1 VVAVGEEADD
11 VGVPEPEQRVELL
24 PEHAVEAL
32 AAAVDLDG
40 GKSAGE
46 AREVHGAEP
55 ALADH
60 GRGEP
65 ARHLLH
71 LRQRQPPR
79 PGLAA
84 LLFESIGAGAV
95 HVVLALQVAGGRIGA
110 AAAED
115 ELVPLY
121 PHLSRVHLSLSVPSW
136 VSSCT
141 HQREER
147 GKGCKSG
154 EDLGLLAWAAAA
166 APSIVFVLRL
176 CTWEEVYIVG
186 LFGIQIW

>member
-1 VVAVGEEADD
+1 LLVAVGEEADD

-40 GKSAGE
+40 GESARE

-55 ALADH
+55 SLADH

-71 LRQRQPPR
+71 LRQRQTPR

-84 LLFESIGAGAV
+84 LLLERIGAGVEDVV
-95 HVVLALQVAGGRIGA
+95 HALQVAGGRIGA

-121 PHLSRVHLSLSVPSW
+121 PHLLQESFSRPPLPLRAFLGFLYTP
-136 VSSCT
+136 
-141 HQREER
+141 ER
-147 GKGCKSG
+147 GERKRLQEGRR
-154 EDLGLLAWAAAA
+154 LLRPLAWAAAA
-166 APSIVFVLRL
+166 AAPL
-176 CTWEEVYIVG
+176 
-186 LFGIQIW
+186 